1 MTEKKTKTL
10 SHTKRMILWAVS
22 EKPSTVRELSEVVG
36 VSRRRIDHS
45 VTELLKA
52 SLLFSRSHTKTAG
65 LPARVFEAH
74 IKHPDPRSLVIGKF
88 GKQAPMLAQIIDA
101 IEQVGEPM
109 TVAEIAEFIGVRQ
122 ESVRMAVKYYHT
134 GAGAG
139 RLRVGEWVYVPAQG
153 HGWKP
158 RYSTSPGK
166 DAAKPPRSSSF
177 SRNQWAKQ
185 NRAIQRMQSQ
195 RSAVQ
200 AGKSSQI
207 YRHPFAQL
215 FAVTGV
221 SHIAEKSMREA
232 A

>member
-22 EKPSTVRELSEVVG
+22 KKPSTVRELSEVVG

-122 ESVRMAVKYYHT
+122 ESVRMAV
-134 GAGAG
+134 
-139 RLRVGEWVYVPAQG
+139 
-153 HGWKP
+153 
-158 RYSTSPGK
+158 
-166 DAAKPPRSSSF
+166 
-177 SRNQWAKQ
+177 
-185 NRAIQRMQSQ
+185 
-195 RSAVQ
+195 
-200 AGKSSQI
+200 
-207 YRHPFAQL
+207 
-215 FAVTGV
+215 
-221 SHIAEKSMREA
+221 
-232 A
+232 